1 MAEPTL
7 ILQHLV
13 AGGAWRVVRYGG
25 LPLDGNTILSLERW
39 GDGDCAVWLE
49 SLADGIAVE
58 LGALGMIPL
67 SATEDRATP
76 LRAEDLAGE
85 TNWTGICVA
94 VDGDHRGKALD
105 GRMRDALDAAAPKG
119 AILPVLTKDSIP
131 DLVLPPQLA
140 ELNCDFVETW
150 TTGPEAIC
158 DHMLAITRI
167 TVPDRR
173 AFISYRRCD
182 SSAMADQL
190 HTALVKADFDVFMD
204 TVDVPPA
211 SRFQDVLLEELAHKA
226 LVVVLDSPGYAASR
240 WCQEELS
247 FAEQHGLGLVIVQTP
262 VYKDASGLS
271 VPFRPLS
278 MPFSPP
284 VVVLSD
290 SDLKHV
296 AVKPEERLLTPAAMA
311 NAVIQIKIE
320 HQRALVARRKQL
332 HAEFLACL
340 QSEGIDPDI
349 GLDGL
354 FHVCEPGGTDV
365 AFSVGLTARRP
376 KLEEM
381 HRCFSRRKRDGILVG
396 LLAGLRG
403 HRRRLYDWIS
413 DQTTIKLFD
422 VIEMPELARK
432 LREGKL

>member
-1 MAEPTL
+1 MSAPTL
-7 ILQHLV
+7 VFQHQV
-13 AGGAWRVVRYGG
+13 DGGVWQVTPYGG

-39 GDGDCAVWLE
+39 GDGDCSVWLG
-49 SLADGIAVE
+49 SLAESIAVE
-58 LGALGMIPL
+58 LGALGAIAQ
-67 SATEDRATP
+67 STTDERAAP
-76 LRAEDLAGE
+76 LRAQDLAGE
-85 TNWTGICVA
+85 TTWSGVCVA
-94 VDGDHRGKALD
+94 VDGDHRGRPLES
-105 GRMRDALDAAAPKG
+105 RMRAALDATDPKG
-119 AILPVLTKDSIP
+119 AVLPVLTRNCSP
-131 DLVLPPQLA
+131 NLVLPPQLA
-140 ELNCDFVETW
+140 ELNCDFVEDW
-150 TTGPEAIC
+150 ATGPEAIC
-158 DHMLAITRI
+158 DHMLAAARI

-226 LVVVLDSPGYAASR
+226 LVLVLDSPGYAASR

-247 FAEQHGLGLVIVQTP
+247 FAEQHGLGLVVVRTP
-262 VYKDASGLS
+262 EHRDASGS
-271 VPFRPLS
+271 PVPFKPLAL
-278 MPFSPP
+278 PFSPP
-284 VVVLSD
+284 VVVLGD
-290 SDLKHV
+290 SDLV
-296 AVKPEERLLTPAAMA
+296 DETVPPEQRVLSAPAMES
-311 NAVIQIKIE
+311 AVIQIKIE

-332 HAEFLACL
+332 HAEFVACL
-340 QSEGIDPDI
+340 QSEGLDPNI

-354 FHVCEPGGTDV
+354 FHVCEPGETDV

-376 KLEEM
+376 QLAEM
-381 HRCFSRRKRDGILVG
+381 HRCFSRRKKDGVLVG

-413 DQTTIKLFD
+413 DQTTIRLFD